1 MNNYVVLKNLETP
14 DKRQTLQRAIEW
26 LGQAIDVTS
35 RGIRELRTTVA
46 EDWTEEKK
54 KELHDIYKVM
64 DEIIMRLYFEVAH
77 EKNQAN
83 EPIEEISDELRCRF
97 YERIKPLMK
106 QIIDFAEEDGVMFAQ
121 TAHYFMQLLTS
132 FLRCNPKEVLHLAKR
147 RREIK

>member
-1 MNNYVVLKNLETP
+1 
-14 DKRQTLQRAIEW
+14 
-26 LGQAIDVTS
+26 
-35 RGIRELRTTVA
+35 
-46 EDWTEEKK
+46 
-54 KELHDIYKVM
+54 
-64 DEIIMRLYFEVAH
+64 MRLYFEVAH

-132 FLRCNPKEVLHLAKR
+132 FLSCNPKEVLHLAKGVAR
-147 RREIK
+147 SSEPFGYNLDSLAVGDLVKLVESVLADHRSEVRDGEGLEDLLILLDLFTKTGWSDAQRLVWRLDEVFR